1 MLSFK
6 LSCLWSFFPTQGLN
20 PGLLHCGQ
28 IPYCLSHQGSPF
40 CHGSPSEYIDIRHR
54 VQEGFVILIICRLRV
69 AQLSLMGCKL
79 LEGRDTEPSSALV
92 LGSLRELPEWVLGSL
107 RELPEWSP
115 GLGLHTC
122 LLKEGW
128 LSGWT
133 DGLKEGDRAQITDST
148 GRSRGHG
155 HKKTAGQAQHGLGG

>member
-6 LSCLWSFFPTQGLN
+6 LPCLWSFFPTQGLN

-92 LGSLRELPEWVLGSL
+92 LGSLRELPEWVLGSSESSL
-107 RELPEWSP
+107 NGFWAPSESSLN
-115 GLGLHTC
+115 GAQ
-122 LLKEGW
+122 GW
-128 LSGWT
+128 
-133 DGLKEGDRAQITDST
+133 AFI
-148 GRSRGHG
+148 HVC
-155 HKKTAGQAQHGLGG
+155 

>member
-1 MLSFK
+1 M
-6 LSCLWSFFPTQGLN
+6 
-20 PGLLHCGQ
+20 
-28 IPYCLSHQGSPF
+28 
-40 CHGSPSEYIDIRHR
+40 
-54 VQEGFVILIICRLRV
+54 

-79 LEGRDTEPSSALV
+79 LEGRDTEPSSAL
-92 LGSLRELPEWVLGSL
+92 VLGSL

>member
-1 MLSFK
+1 MNGF
-6 LSCLWSFFPTQGLN
+6 WV
-20 PGLLHCGQ
+20 
-28 IPYCLSHQGSPF
+28 
-40 CHGSPSEYIDIRHR
+40 PSESSLK
-54 VQEGFVILIICRLRV
+54 GFW
-69 AQLSLMGCKL
+69 APSESSLN
-79 LEGRDTEPSSALV
+79 EWV

-155 HKKTAGQAQHGLGG
+155 HKRTAGQAQQGLGG